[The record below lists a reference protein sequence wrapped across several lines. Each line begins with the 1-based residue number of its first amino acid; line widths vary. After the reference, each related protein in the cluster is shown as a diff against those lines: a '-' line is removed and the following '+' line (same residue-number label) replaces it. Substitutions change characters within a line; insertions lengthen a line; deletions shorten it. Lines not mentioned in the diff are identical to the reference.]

1 MTIHVPRIHTVGE
14 KALMAAIESARPMLP
29 GNAAIGAKRDTAL
42 AMLRADG
49 LPSRKIEEW
58 HYTDLRTLLRG
69 LPEAG
74 KIEGANPLV
83 KDASVAAT
91 DDEGVVH
98 LLQLDGVS
106 IASIAPAFA
115 SGAVADLMRIDSHS
129 DAVGVVSTAL
139 ASTGFEI
146 HVHDG
151 VETSAPIQM
160 DFAVQAGL
168 HAVNKV
174 IIGAKAKAT
183 IIERTHGG
191 GLSSIITDLTVG
203 DNADV
208 TFVILQ
214 EVADDATHMARLTIN
229 IGSNAKVMLVV
240 INTGAGFARREI
252 NVTLNGEHTDFRIRG
267 MNLLSGKRFNDVTM
281 VVRHIVE
288 HTSSTEFFR
297 NVVTGEGRGV
307 FQGQI
312 RVAAEAQKTD
322 AKMACNTL
330 LLSDEGEFLAKPELE
345 IFADDVACGHGATV
359 TEINKDHLFYLMA
372 RGVPADEA
380 RAMLV
385 RAFVSELVDE
395 IEDEALHDAL
405 LERLAKWLATH

>member
-14 KALMAAIESARPMLP
+14 KALMAAIEAARPMLP

-69 LPEAG
+69 LPVAG
-74 KIEGANPLV
+74 KAVGAKAIV
-83 KDASVAAT
+83 KNASVVAAN
-91 DDEGVVH
+91 DAGVASLAH
-98 LLQLDGVS
+98 MDGVS
-106 IASIAPAFA
+106 IASMAPVFA

-160 DFAVQAGL
+160 DFAAQAAL
-168 HAVNKV
+168 HAINRVSV
-174 IIGAKAKAT
+174 GDKAKAT

-203 DNADV
+203 DYADV

-229 IGSNAKVMLVV
+229 IGKKAKVMLVV
-240 INTGAGFARREI
+240 INTGAGLARRE
-252 NVTLNGEHTDFRIRG
+252 
-267 MNLLSGKRFNDVTM
+267 TM

-372 RGVPADEA
+372 RGVQADEA

>member
-1 MTIHVPRIHTVGE
+1 MTIHVSRIHTAGE
-14 KALMAAIESARPMLP
+14 KTLIAAFEKARPMLP
-29 GNAAIGAKRDTAL
+29 GNVAIGAKRDAAL
-42 AMLRADG
+42 ALLRAEG
-49 LPSRKIEEW
+49 LPTRKIEEW

-69 LPEAG
+69 LPETG
-74 KIEGANPLV
+74 KAVNAKALV
-83 KDASVAAT
+83 KNASVIAVNDMGMASLAQMN
-91 DDEGVVH
+91 GI
-98 LLQLDGVS
+98 S

-115 SGAVADLMRIDSHS
+115 SGAAEHLMRIENKA
-129 DAVGVVSTAL
+129 DAVGLISTAL

-146 HVHDG
+146 SVGDG
-151 VETSAPIQM
+151 VEMSAPLQM
-160 DFAVQAGL
+160 DFASQAAL
-168 HAVNKV
+168 HSINRVTT
-174 IIGAKAKAT
+174 GAKAKAT
-183 IIERTHGG
+183 IIERSHGG
-191 GLSSIITDLTVG
+191 GLSSVITDLTVG
-203 DNADV
+203 DGANV
-208 TFVILQ
+208 TYVILQ

-229 IGSNAKVMLVV
+229 IGKNAQVMLVV
-240 INTGAGFARREI
+240 INTGAGLARREI
-252 NVTLNGEHTDFRIRG
+252 DVTLNGEHTDFRIRG
-267 MNLLSGKRFNDVTM
+267 MNLLSGNRLNDVTM

-297 NVVTGEGRGV
+297 NVVTGAGKGV

-372 RGVPADEA
+372 RGVPHDEA

-395 IEDEALHDAL
+395 IDNEALHDAL
-405 LERLAKWLATH
+405 LDRLAKWLATH

>member
-14 KALMAAIESARPMLP
+14 KALMAAIEAARPMLP
-29 GNAAIGAKRDTAL
+29 GNSEIGAKRDTAL

-69 LPEAG
+69 LPDAG

-83 KDASVAAT
+83 KNANVAAT

-98 LLQLDGVS
+98 LSQLDGVS

-146 HVHDG
+146 HVHEG
-151 VETSAPIQM
+151 VETPAPIQM
-160 DFAVQAGL
+160 DFAAQASL

-183 IIERTHGG
+183 VIERTHGG
-191 GLSSIITDLTVG
+191 GLSSIITDLAVG
-203 DNADV
+203 DHADV

-229 IGSNAKVMLVV
+229 IGKNAKVMLVV
-240 INTGAGFARREI
+240 INTGAGLARREI
-252 NVTLNGEHTDFRIRG
+252 DVTLNGEHTDFRIRG

-405 LERLAKWLATH
+405 EGRLATWLAAH

>member
-1 MTIHVPRIHTVGE
+1 MTIHVPRIHTAGE
-14 KALMAAIESARPMLP
+14 KALIAAIEAARPMLP
-29 GNAAIGAKRDTAL
+29 GNAAIGKKRDAAL
-42 AMLRADG
+42 ALLRAEG
-49 LPSRKIEEW
+49 LPSRKIEDW

-69 LPEAG
+69 LPDAG
-74 KIEGANPLV
+74 KPVSAKALV
-83 KDASVAAT
+83 KNASVIAAN
-91 DDEGVVH
+91 DAGVSN
-98 LLQLDGVS
+98 LAQIDGVS
-106 IASIAPAFA
+106 ISSIAPEFV
-115 SGAVADLMRIDSHS
+115 SGAVDNLMRIGSPT

-146 HVHDG
+146 AVKEG
-151 VETSAPIQM
+151 VETSVPLQM
-160 DFAVQAGL
+160 DFASQVSL
-168 HAVNKV
+168 HAVNRISV
-174 IIGAKAKAT
+174 GANAKAT
-183 IIERTHGG
+183 LIERTHGG
-191 GLSSIITDLTVG
+191 GLSSVITDLTIG
-203 DNADV
+203 DHADV

-214 EVADDATHMARLTIN
+214 ELVDDAAHMARLTIN
-229 IGSNAKVMLVV
+229 IGKHAKVMLVV
-240 INTGAGFARREI
+240 INTGAGLARREI
-252 NVTLNGEHTDFRIRG
+252 DVTLNGEHTDFRIRG

-297 NVVTGEGRGV
+297 NVVTGAGKGV

-330 LLSDEGEFLAKPELE
+330 LLSDDGEFLAKPELE
-345 IFADDVACGHGATV
+345 IFADDVACGHGCTV

-372 RGVPADEA
+372 RGVPANDA

-395 IEDEALHDAL
+395 IEDEALHIAL
-405 LERLAKWLATH
+405 NERLAKWLASH

>member
-14 KALMAAIESARPMLP
+14 KALMAAFEAARPVLP
-29 GNAAIGAKRDTAL
+29 GNAAIGAKRDAAL
-42 AMLRADG
+42 ALLRADG

-83 KDASVAAT
+83 KNAIVAAT

-98 LLQLDGVS
+98 LSQMHGVS
-106 IASIAPAFA
+106 IASMAPAFA
-115 SGAVADLMRIDSHS
+115 SGTAEDLMRIDSHS
-129 DAVGVVSTAL
+129 DSVGLISTAL
-139 ASTGFEI
+139 AATGFEI
-146 HVHDG
+146 NVAES
-151 VETSAPIQM
+151 VEAAAPIQM
-160 DFAVQAGL
+160 NFASQTSL
-168 HAVNKV
+168 HAINRVT
-174 IIGAKAKAT
+174 IGAKSKAT

-191 GLSSIITDLTVG
+191 GLSSVITDLTV
-203 DNADV
+203 DDDADA

-214 EVADDATHMARLTIN
+214 ELADDATHMARLTIN
-229 IGSNAKVMLVV
+229 IGKNAKVMLVV
-240 INTGAGFARREI
+240 INTGAGLARREI
-252 NVTLNGEHTDFRIRG
+252 DVTLNGEHTDFRIRG
-267 MNLLSGKRFNDVTM
+267 MNLLSGERFNDVTM

-297 NVVTGEGRGV
+297 NVVTGQGRGV

-330 LLSDEGEFLAKPELE
+330 LLSDSGEFLAKPELE

-372 RGVPADEA
+372 RGIAADEA
-380 RAMLV
+380 RALLV

-395 IEDEALHDAL
+395 IDDEALHDAL
-405 LERLAKWLATH
+405 LDRLAKWLATH